1 MGAKQRISRLELER
15 LVSEGKGVSE
25 IARELQA
32 SKSNISERCKR
43 IGLVPPKAK
52 RGGCKAVVLH
62 GTGDGVGLDP
72 ANQLQKINDLSI
84 EILNKAIRAMR
95 KQGGNS
101 ITDPLSSCLR
111 AMKEIR
117 DQMSLRFSIAEKV
130 HDMALREAEVEFR
143 EEVLQ
148 VIGEVDPHVR
158 EEILEKLKERRAAR
172 SALGG
177 N

>member
-1 MGAKQRISRLELER
+1 MGAKQRISRLDLER
-15 LVSEGKGVSE
+15 CVKEGKGVSQ
-25 IARELQA
+25 IARTLQA

-72 ANQLQKINDLSI
+72 ANQLQKINELSI

-95 KQGGNS
+95 KQGSKS

-117 DQMSLRFSIAEKV
+117 DQTSLRFSIAERFY
-130 HDMALREAEVEFR
+130 DLELRQAEAEFR
-143 EEVLQ
+143 EETLQ
-148 VIGEVDPHVR
+148 VIGEVDLNVR
-158 EEILEKLKERRAAR
+158 EEIIKRLKERRLAR
-172 SALGG
+172 KAIE
-177 N
+177 